1 MGFYAGIDG
10 GGTKTRC
17 VVGNESSVLAT
28 AVSGGC
34 NIVRL
39 GEVKAG
45 QSKARDSIHASV
57 RQACTAAKISPQDL
71 RAICLGAAGA
81 ARPDAG
87 VRLHEFL
94 SELNPKM
101 EIEVVGDHVIALE
114 AAFGSAPGVIA
125 ISGTGSV
132 VYGRDGSGRIA
143 RAGGWGFAVSDEG
156 SGQWIGRHAIAAL
169 LRARDEGE
177 ETALTALILEAWKLD
192 NIESLVQHAN
202 GTPAP
207 EFPRLFPMVVRAA
220 DDGDAIA
227 RELLEDAG
235 TQLAALA
242 GIVLRRVSPA
252 PPYVPVA
259 MTGSVFRQSAA
270 VRRVFYNHLAT
281 SFPGIVLRN
290 EFADPTLGALA
301 RARRAGAKLK

>member
-39 GEVKAG
+39 GELKAG

-71 RAICLGAAGA
+71 LAICLGAAGA
-81 ARPDAG
+81 ARPDTAA
-87 VRLHEFL
+87 RLREFL
-94 SELNPKM
+94 GELNPKM

-114 AAFGSAPGVIA
+114 AAFGTAPGVIA

-132 VYGRDGSGRIA
+132 VYGRDAAGKIA

-156 SGQWIGRHAIAAL
+156 SGQWIGRHAIAAV
-169 LRARDEGE
+169 LRARDQGQ
-177 ETALTALILEAWKLD
+177 ETALTELILESWKLD
-192 NIESLVQHAN
+192 NIELLVQHAN

-207 EFPRLFPMVVRAA
+207 EFPRLFPIVVRAA
-220 DDGDAIA
+220 DEGDAIA

-235 TQLAALA
+235 TQLALLA
-242 GIVLRRVSPA
+242 GIVLRRISPA

-259 MTGSVFRQSAA
+259 MTGSVFRQSAE
-270 VRRVFYNHLAT
+270 VRRVFYNQLEIG
-281 SFPGIVLRN
+281 FPGIMLRH
-290 EFADPTLGALA
+290 EFVDPALGALA
-301 RARRAGAKLK
+301 LARRAAGKMK